1 MILLVYIICLK
12 IQAIIEEILEEV
24 QKFSIKSLFGFLFP
38 IVPYLVYL
46 FFPKVVHVFIDLDI
60 DAFHGVS
67 PDHLEGADIVLF
79 HMPTFIPGIYCP

>member
-67 PDHLEGADIVLF
+67 SDHLEGADIVLF